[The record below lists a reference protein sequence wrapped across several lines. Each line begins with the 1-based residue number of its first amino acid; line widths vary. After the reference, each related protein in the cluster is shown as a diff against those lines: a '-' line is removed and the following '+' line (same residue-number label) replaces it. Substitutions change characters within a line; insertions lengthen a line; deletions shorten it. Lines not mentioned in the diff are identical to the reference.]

1 MAGLL
6 KPTQGT
12 FSIDGEKIDNRFFLN
27 SNFIGYVSQNTFLID
42 DSIKKNIAFGV
53 NENDINYKKID
64 EVLKI
69 SKLNDF
75 IENLSDG
82 LETIIGERGVKIS
95 GGQKQRICIARALYF
110 DAPILIFDEATNAL
124 DSKTEL

>member
-1 MAGLL
+1 M
-6 KPTQGT
+6 
-12 FSIDGEKIDNRFFLN
+12 
-27 SNFIGYVSQNTFLID
+27 ID

-95 GGQKQRICIARALYF
+95 GGQRQRICIARALYF

-124 DSKTEL
+124 DSKTELEILETIFSVKEKTMIIIAIILLSGEIVIRFISLKIKRL